1 MIDPVRLQ
9 IAVSNSSRRSSRR
22 SDIACSI
29 PNHAWASQAPP
40 ILPHSRLQNPRKTLP
55 TELVHITTS
64 SLSLNLEVPLALQ
77 NP

>member
-1 MIDPVRLQ
+1 MLLAAFQTTLGP
-9 IAVSNSSRRSSRR
+9 AK
-22 SDIACSI
+22 
-29 PNHAWASQAPP
+29 P
-40 ILPHSRLQNPRKTLP
+40 ILPHSRLQNPQKTLP